1 MLRSLF
7 ILAFLSLSLAAQTAK
22 EQLILQTQN
31 LMQQGEL
38 SAARQLIVQAQKKY
52 PTDAGFDNLLGIIE
66 AQQNNF
72 KAAEV
77 AFKRAVTRNPKFTGA
92 ALNLGR
98 LYQENTAQFVN
109 APKRALQIYQGILR
123 YDPAH
128 TEANYQSAVLLQLL
142 GDYQASLLHAAKLPA
157 EFQQSAQFY
166 ALLCGNFTGLE
177 NRGKADEYGSKLISH
192 LDFNEA
198 DALSIWSLLAGK
210 QREDLLLKFF
220 AALSLQ
226 SKLSPEIY
234 HRVGLI
240 YEKLGQFA
248 QAREALEKSSAAG
261 KPSTGLLMDLTR
273 LAHRQKDFQGALGYL
288 AHARDLEPRNAAIH
302 FSFGMICA
310 EMNLGAEAQTAFAK
324 ALELEPN
331 NADYNFAMGLAS
343 SYRHDPGEA
352 LPYLKKFLQLKP
364 DDPRGKLLIGLVYFK
379 IKDYELARRELAVA
393 VKSSGTAPQ
402 AHFYLGRVARQ
413 ENKLDEAINELTL
426 AIRLNPKN
434 ADAYA
439 ELGQCYL
446 QKKEYEKSAEA
457 LQKGLMLDADNYA
470 ANFNLLTLYSR
481 TKDSREAEQAKK
493 FEEVKN
499 KRQEQMQ
506 EFLRVIEIRPEK

>member
-7 ILAFLSLSLAAQTAK
+7 ILAFLSFSLAAQTAK

-38 SAARQLIVQAQKKY
+38 KAARQLITQAQKKY
-52 PTDAGFDNLLGIIE
+52 PNDAGFDNLLGIIE

-72 KAAEV
+72 MAAEA
-77 AFKRAVTRNPKFTGA
+77 AFKRAIARNPKFTGA

-109 APKRALQIYQGILR
+109 APKQALQIYLGILR

-128 TEANYQSAVLLQLL
+128 TEANYQCAVLLQLL
-142 GDYQASLLHAAKLPA
+142 GNFQTSLLHAGKLPA

-166 ALLCGNFTGLE
+166 ALLCGNFAGLE
-177 NRGKADEYGSKLISH
+177 NRAKADEYAAKLISH
-192 LDFNEA
+192 ADFNEA
-198 DALSIWSLLAGK
+198 DALSIWSVLENK
-210 QREDLLLKFF
+210 KREDLLLKFSE
-220 AALSLQ
+220 ALQ
-226 SKLSPEIY
+226 PKLSPEIF
-234 HRVGLI
+234 HRVGLL

-248 QAREALEKSSAAG
+248 QAREAMEKSSAGG

-273 LAHRQKDFQGALGYL
+273 IAHRQKDFRRALSYL

-310 EMNLGAEAQTAFAK
+310 EMNLGAEAQSAFAK
-324 ALELEPN
+324 ALELAPN
-331 NADYNFAMGLAS
+331 NPDYNYAMGLAS

-352 LPYLKKFLQLKP
+352 LPYLQKFLQLKP
-364 DDPRGKLLIGLVYFK
+364 NDPHGKLLIGSVYFK
-379 IKDYELARRELAVA
+379 TKDYESARRELMIA
-393 VKSSGTAPQ
+393 VKNSATAPQ

-426 AIRLNPKN
+426 AIQLNAKN

-446 QKKEYEKSAEA
+446 QKKEYEKSSEA
-457 LQKGLMLDADNYA
+457 LQTALAIDANNYA

-481 TKDSREAEQAKK
+481 TKDSRETEQTKK

>member
-7 ILAFLSLSLAAQTAK
+7 ILAFLTLSLAAQTAK

-38 SAARQLIVQAQKKY
+38 KAARQLLTQAQKKY
-52 PTDAGFDNLLGIIE
+52 PNDAGFDNLLGIIE

-72 KAAEV
+72 KAAEI

-98 LYQENTAQFVN
+98 LYQENPAEFVN
-109 APKRALQIYQGILR
+109 APKQALQIYQGILR

-157 EFQQSAQFY
+157 EFQQSAQFH

-177 NRGKADEYGSKLISH
+177 NSAKADEYALKLIAH
-192 LDFNEA
+192 PDFNEA
-198 DALSIWSLLAGK
+198 DALSIWSLLEAK
-210 QREDLLLKFF
+210 KREDLLLKFSE
-220 AALSLQ
+220 ALQ
-226 SKLSPEIY
+226 PKLSPEIL

-240 YEKLGQFA
+240 HEKLGQFA
-248 QAREALEKSSAAG
+248 QAREALEKSSAGG
-261 KPSTGLLMDLTR
+261 KPSTGLLMDLAR
-273 LAHRQKDFQGALGYL
+273 IAHRQKDFQGALGYL

-364 DDPRGKLLIGLVYFK
+364 DDPRGKLLIGSVYFK
-379 IKDYELARRELAVA
+379 IKDYESARRELAVA

-413 ENKLDEAINELTL
+413 ENKPDEAINELTL

-446 QKKEYEKSAEA
+446 QKKEYEKSADA
-457 LQKGLMLDADNYA
+457 LQKALMLDADNYT

-481 TKDSREAEQAKK
+481 TKDSREAEQIKK

>member
-1 MLRSLF
+1 MLRYLF
-7 ILAFLSLSLAAQTAK
+7 ILAFLSLPLAAQTAK
-22 EQLILQTQN
+22 EQLTLQTQN

-38 SAARQLIVQAQKKY
+38 NAARQFIIQAQKKY

-72 KAAEV
+72 IAAET
-77 AFKRAVTRNPKFTGA
+77 AFKRAIMRTPKFTGA

-98 LYQENTAQFVN
+98 LYQENAAQFAN
-109 APKRALQIYQGILR
+109 APKQALQIYLGILR
-123 YDPAH
+123 YDPTH

-157 EFQQSAQFY
+157 EFQKSAQFY
-166 ALLCGNFTGLE
+166 ALQCGNYTGLE
-177 NRGKADEYGSKLISH
+177 NRGKADEYAAKLISH
-192 LDFNEA
+192 LDFNEV
-198 DALSIWSLLAGK
+198 DAVSIWSLLAGK
-210 QREDLLLKFF
+210 QREDLLLNFF
-220 AALSLQ
+220 AALLLQ
-226 SKLSPEIY
+226 PKLSPEIY

-240 YEKLGQFA
+240 YEKIGQLA
-248 QAREALEKSSAAG
+248 QAHEALEKSSAGG

-310 EMNLGAEAQTAFAK
+310 EINLGAEAQTAFAK

-331 NADYNFAMGLAS
+331 NTDYNFAMGLAS

-352 LPYLKKFLQLKP
+352 LPYLLKFLQLKP
-364 DDPRGKLLIGLVYFK
+364 NDPRGKLLIGSVYFK
-379 IKDYELARRELAVA
+379 IKDYASARRELLIA
-393 VKSSGTAPQ
+393 VKNSATAPH

-413 ENKLDEAINELTL
+413 ENKLDEALSELAL
-426 AIRLNPKN
+426 AIQLNAKN

-439 ELGQCYL
+439 ELGQCYI
-446 QKKEYEKSAEA
+446 QKKDYEKSSEA
-457 LQKGLMLDADNYA
+457 LQKALAIDADNYA

-481 TKDSREAEQAKK
+481 TKDSREAEQTKK

>member
-7 ILAFLSLSLAAQTAK
+7 MLAFLSLSLAAQTAK

-38 SAARQLIVQAQKKY
+38 KGARQLLTQAQKKY

-72 KAAEV
+72 MAAET
-77 AFKRAVTRNPKFTGA
+77 AFKRAITRNPKFTGA
-92 ALNLGR
+92 VLNLGR
-98 LYQENTAQFVN
+98 LYQENAARFAD
-109 APKRALQIYQGILR
+109 APKRALQIYQKILR

-128 TEANYQSAVLLQLL
+128 TEANYQCAMLLQLM
-142 GDYQASLLHAAKLPA
+142 GNFQTSLFHATKLPA
-157 EFQQSAQFY
+157 EFQQSAQFF

-177 NRGKADEYGSKLISH
+177 NRAKADEYAAKLISH
-192 LDFNEA
+192 LDFSEA
-198 DALSIWSLLAGK
+198 DVLSIWSLLETK
-210 QREDLLLKFF
+210 KREDLLLKFLE
-220 AALSLQ
+220 ALQ
-226 SKLSPEIY
+226 PKLSPEIF
-234 HRVGLI
+234 HRVGLL
-240 YEKLGQFA
+240 YEKLGDFA
-248 QAREALEKSSAAG
+248 QARGALEKSSAGG

-273 LAHRQKDFQGALGYL
+273 IAHRQKDFQGALSYL

-324 ALELEPN
+324 ALELEPT

-352 LPYLKKFLQLKP
+352 LPYLQKFLQLKP
-364 DDPRGKLLIGLVYFK
+364 DDPRGKLLIGSVYFK

-393 VKSSGTAPQ
+393 VKSFGSAPQ

-413 ENKLDEAINELTL
+413 ENKLDEAINELML
-426 AIRLNPKN
+426 AIQLNPKN
-434 ADAYA
+434 ADAFA
-439 ELGQCYL
+439 ELGQCYI
-446 QKKEYEKSAEA
+446 QKKDYEKSSEA
-457 LQKGLMLDADNYA
+457 LQKALAIDADNYA

-493 FEEVKN
+493 FQEVKN